1 MATINYKD
9 PVSGQW
15 VEIPTGGTD
24 ITVDSSLSS
33 TSENPV
39 QNKVINSALSGKVST
54 TTTVNGHSLSSNV
67 TVTKSDVGLG
77 NVDNTSD
84 KAKPISTATQTA
96 LDGKQAAITSSNK
109 LSASLVDGLSTV
121 ATSGSYSD
129 LSNKPTIPAPA
140 NNGMLDIQKNGTTV
154 ATFGANEA
162 TLITANI
169 EVPTKVSELTND
181 AGYTTNTGTVTS
193 VKTNGTIKN
202 PASGVVDLGGVVT
215 NIRIGSEIPLALNAG
230 VVTLPYSKKSETEAQ
245 YGVVKIW
252 LDTTDNYLHIRTDGQ

>member
-1 MATINYKD
+1 MATIKYKD
-9 PVSGQW
+9 PATDQW
-15 VEIPTGGTD
+15 VEIPTGGGSSV
-24 ITVDSSLSS
+24 TVDSALSS

-39 QNKVINSALSGKVST
+39 QNKVIDSAL
-54 TTTVNGHSLSSNV
+54 N
-67 TVTKSDVGLG
+67 
-77 NVDNTSD
+77 
-84 KAKPISTATQTA
+84 
-96 LDGKQAAITSSNK
+96 GKQATITPSNK
-109 LSASLVDGLSTV
+109 LSASLVSGLSTV

-181 AGYTTNTGTVTS
+181 SGFTTNTGTVTG
-193 VKTNGTIKN
+193 VRINNNIKN
-202 PASGVVDLGGVVT
+202 PAGGVVDLGGVVT

-230 VVTLPYSKKSETEAQ
+230 VVTLPYGKKSATEDQ
-245 YGVVKIW
+245 YGVVKIS
-252 LDTTDNYLHIRTDGQ
+252 LGADNYLHINTDGN

>member
-9 PVSGQW
+9 PASGQW
-15 VEIPTGGTD
+15 VEIPTGGGGGSSV
-24 ITVDSSLSS
+24 TVDSSLSS

-39 QNKVINSALSGKVST
+39 QNKVINSAL
-54 TTTVNGHSLSSNV
+54 N
-67 TVTKSDVGLG
+67 
-77 NVDNTSD
+77 
-84 KAKPISTATQTA
+84 
-96 LDGKQAAITSSNK
+96 GKQNEITSSNK
-109 LSASLVDGLSTV
+109 LSASFVDGLSTV

-181 AGYTTNTGTVTS
+181 KNYVTS
-193 VKTNGTIKN
+193 TTYAANNK
-202 PASGVVDLGGVVT
+202 
-215 NIRIGSEIPLALNAG
+215 
-230 VVTLPYSKKSETEAQ
+230 
-245 YGVVKIW
+245 YGVAKIW
-252 LDTTDNYLHIRTDGQ
+252 LDTTDNYLYIRTDGQ

>member
-9 PVSGQW
+9 PASGQW

-39 QNKVINSALSGKVST
+39 QNKVINSAL
-54 TTTVNGHSLSSNV
+54 N
-67 TVTKSDVGLG
+67 
-77 NVDNTSD
+77 
-84 KAKPISTATQTA
+84 
-96 LDGKQAAITSSNK
+96 GKQATITSSNK
-109 LSASLVDGLSTV
+109 LNASLVSGLSTV
-121 ATSGSYSD
+121 ATSGSYND

-181 AGYTTNTGTVTS
+181 SGYTTNTGTVTG
-193 VKTNGTIKN
+193 VKINGATTT
-202 PASGVVDLGGVVT
+202 PTSGVVD
-215 NIRIGSEIPLALNAG
+215 IGSDIITGTTYA
-230 VVTLPYSKKSETEAQ
+230 SDIK

-252 LDTTDNYLHIRTDGQ
+252 KDSDNYLCIRTDGQ

>member
-15 VEIPTGGTD
+15 VEIPTGGSSV
-24 ITVDSSLSS
+24 TVDSSLSS

-39 QNKVINSALSGKVST
+39 QNKVINSAL
-54 TTTVNGHSLSSNV
+54 N
-67 TVTKSDVGLG
+67 
-77 NVDNTSD
+77 
-84 KAKPISTATQTA
+84 
-96 LDGKQAAITSSNK
+96 GKQATITSSNK
-109 LSASLVDGLSTV
+109 LSASLVSGLSTV

-129 LSNKPTIPAPA
+129 LSNKPTIPAAA
-140 NNGMLDIQKNGTTV
+140 NNGTLTIQKNGTSV
-154 ATFGANEA
+154 ATFGANQSTNA
-162 TLITANI
+162 TANI

>member
-9 PVSGQW
+9 PTSGQW

-39 QNKVINSALSGKVST
+39 QNKVINSALNGKQASLSTAQLNACNSGITSGKVST
-54 TTTVNGHSLSSNV
+54 YDGYAGQIN
-67 TVTKSDVGLG
+67 
-77 NVDNTSD
+77 
-84 KAKPISTATQTA
+84 
-96 LDGKQAAITSSNK
+96 GKQNEITSSNK
-109 LSASLVDGLSTV
+109 LSASFVDGLSTV

-181 AGYTTNTGTVTS
+181 SGYTTNTGTVTG
-193 VKTNGTIKN
+193 VKSNGTIKN
-202 PASGVVDLGGVVT
+202 PTGGVVDLGGVVT

-230 VVTLPYSKKSETEAQ
+230 VVTLPYGKKSETEAQ

>member
-9 PVSGQW
+9 PTSGQW

-39 QNKVINSALSGKVST
+39 QNKVINSAL
-54 TTTVNGHSLSSNV
+54 N
-67 TVTKSDVGLG
+67 
-77 NVDNTSD
+77 
-84 KAKPISTATQTA
+84 
-96 LDGKQAAITSSNK
+96 GKQATITSSNK
-109 LSASLVDGLSTV
+109 LSASLVSGLSTV
-121 ATSGSYSD
+121 ATSGSYND

-181 AGYTTNTGTVTS
+181 SGYTTNTGTVTG
-193 VKTNGTIKN
+193 VKSNGTIKN
-202 PASGVVDLGGVVT
+202 PTGGVVDLGGVVT

-230 VVTLPYSKKSETEAQ
+230 VVTLPYGKKSETEAQ

-252 LDTTDNYLHIRTDGQ
+252 LDTTDNYLHIRTDGN

>member
-9 PVSGQW
+9 PATDQW

-39 QNKVINSALSGKVST
+39 QNKVINSAL
-54 TTTVNGHSLSSNV
+54 N
-67 TVTKSDVGLG
+67 
-77 NVDNTSD
+77 
-84 KAKPISTATQTA
+84 
-96 LDGKQAAITSSNK
+96 GKQATITSSNK
-109 LSASLVDGLSTV
+109 LSASLVSGLSTV

-181 AGYTTNTGTVTS
+181 SGYTTNTGTVTG
-193 VKTNGTIKN
+193 VKSNGTIKN
-202 PASGVVDLGGVVT
+202 PTGGVVDLGGVVT

-230 VVTLPYSKKSETEAQ
+230 VVTLPYGKKSATEDQ
-245 YGVVKIW
+245 YGVVKIS
-252 LDTTDNYLHIRTDGQ
+252 LGADNYLHINTDGN

>member
-9 PVSGQW
+9 PTSGQW

-24 ITVDSSLSS
+24 ITVDSALSS

-39 QNKVINSALSGKVST
+39 QNKVINSAL
-54 TTTVNGHSLSSNV
+54 N
-67 TVTKSDVGLG
+67 
-77 NVDNTSD
+77 
-84 KAKPISTATQTA
+84 
-96 LDGKQAAITSSNK
+96 GKQNEITSSNK
-109 LSASLVDGLSTV
+109 LSASFVDGLSTV
-121 ATSGSYSD
+121 ATSGSYND

-181 AGYTTNTGTVTS
+181 SGYTTNTGTVTG
-193 VKTNGTIKN
+193 VKSNGTIKN
-202 PASGVVDLGGVVT
+202 PTGGVVDLGGVVT

-230 VVTLPYSKKSETEAQ
+230 VVTLPYGKKSETEAQ

-252 LDTTDNYLHIRTDGQ
+252 LDTTDNYLYIRTDGQ

>member
-15 VEIPTGGTD
+15 VEIPTGGGGGSSV
-24 ITVDSSLSS
+24 TVDSSLSS

-39 QNKVINSALSGKVST
+39 QNKVINSAL
-54 TTTVNGHSLSSNV
+54 N
-67 TVTKSDVGLG
+67 
-77 NVDNTSD
+77 
-84 KAKPISTATQTA
+84 
-96 LDGKQAAITSSNK
+96 GKQATITSSNK
-109 LSASLVDGLSTV
+109 LNASLVSGLSTV
-121 ATSGSYSD
+121 ATSGSYND

-181 AGYTTNTGTVTS
+181 SGYTTNTGTVTG
-193 VKTNGTIKN
+193 VKTNDIIKN
-202 PASGVVDLGGVVT
+202 PVSGVVDLGGVVT
-215 NIRIGSEIPLALNAG
+215 NIRIGSEIPLVLNAG